1 MIGGKKE
8 ARKEDVMFG
17 KEGEQ
22 LPGEGKM
29 NSIIGKGCKI
39 TGTILVSEGTL
50 RIDGDFEGTIQVPDT
65 LVIGKDGHV
74 KAEIK
79 VKSAVVGGT
88 IVGNIDAKEKIE
100 LQAGSRVEGDIKTT
114 RLVIDEGVFFE
125 GNCKMSPGPEGS
137 RPAASHTQAP
147 QFQQQPR
154 KPEMPIGAK

>member
-8 ARKEDVMFG
+8 DRKEDVMFG

-50 RIDGDFEGTIQVPDT
+50 RIDGEFEGTIQVPDT

-88 IVGNIDAKEKIE
+88 IIGNIDAKEKVE

-125 GNCKMSPGPEGS
+125 GNCKMSPEGRSDMKPSMQGP
-137 RPAASHTQAP
+137 QY
-147 QFQQQPR
+147 QQQPKR
-154 KPEMPIGAK
+154 PEVPVGAK

>member
-39 TGTILVSEGTL
+39 NGTIIVSEGTL
-50 RIDGDFEGTIQVPDT
+50 RIDGEFEGTVTVPDT
-65 LVIGKDGHV
+65 LVIGKDGRL

-79 VKSAVVGGT
+79 VKSAVVGGS
-88 IVGNIDAKEKIE
+88 IVGNIDAKEKVE

-125 GNCKMSPGPEGS
+125 GNCKMSPEGRS
-137 RPAASHTQAP
+137 EQKAAPQQP
-147 QFQQQPR
+147 QFQQVR
-154 KPEMPIGAK
+154 KPETPVPSR